1 MNIIKESRERNL
13 VNLKN
18 SIDLGTIDEII
29 KPTDEWGGAH
39 VIITSSNEKALNHD
53 ANDICV
59 LTRHSQIL
67 SGLFFYIK
75 ENILF
80 DRDFF
85 LYGFMAL
92 LAIDYLRQNGESDD
106 YNPFLKYV
114 IDNIYAYFLY
124 FNWESGIK
132 DIGESFDVMRNYLS
146 DEISNNEISKVLG
159 Y

>member
-1 MNIIKESRERNL
+1 MNITKESRERNL

-18 SIDLGTIDEII
+18 SIDLGTIDDII

-39 VIITSSNEKALNHD
+39 VIITSSNEKASNHD

-67 SGLFFYIK
+67 SGLFFYVK
-75 ENILF
+75 ENILI

-92 LAIDYLRQNGESDD
+92 LAIDYIRQNEESDD

-132 DIGESFDVMRNYLS
+132 DISESFDVMRNYLS